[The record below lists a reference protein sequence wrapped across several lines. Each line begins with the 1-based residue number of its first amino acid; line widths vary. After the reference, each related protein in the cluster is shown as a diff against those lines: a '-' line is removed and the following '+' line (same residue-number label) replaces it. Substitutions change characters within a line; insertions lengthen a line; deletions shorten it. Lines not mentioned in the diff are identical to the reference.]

1 MRLAGVVDQLVVH
14 SGQQFAATQ
23 RLVVRI
29 SARRIRPVHDSHFH
43 VPLIP
48 LVDSM
53 ITAVP

>member
-29 SARRIRPVHDSHFH
+29 SARQIRPVHNSHFH